1 MTTPATQTLLP
12 VTPEPAIRWQGTED
26 EQHAARMKVCTERC
40 ALYND
45 DDCDRDGSCSECDV
59 DMALEL
65 ETPASL
71 RHRLAYWQGRAATA
85 ESQAHSLPGTVEQ
98 VARALWIFDNSANI
112 SDVELV
118 WDDPEKTQ
126 WASYWVGKM
135 ESNRPRYL
143 EMARA
148 ALAALTPSAPE
159 PVQKLHELPPGEYLC
174 RHCEGKDPHCS
185 VCDGVGSLP
194 SHQGAGD
201 ADV

>member
-1 MTTPATQTLLP
+1 MTTTPATQAPLP

-85 ESQAHSLPGTVEQ
+85 ESQAHSLPGD
-98 VARALWIFDNSANI
+98 ALREAWI
-112 SDVELV
+112 SDAVDTACDGENG
-118 WDDPEKTQ
+118 KTNGGDWEARWQ
-126 WASYWVGKM
+126 RSKV
-135 ESNRPRYL
+135 
-143 EMARA
+143 RA
-148 ALAALTPSAPE
+148 ALATEAE
-159 PVQKLHELPPGEYLC
+159 
-174 RHCEGKDPHCS
+174 
-185 VCDGVGSLP
+185 
-194 SHQGAGD
+194 
-201 ADV
+201 